1 MKQERIDFF
10 KQLTDDAKQSLSQ
23 QDFTVSEIKEII
35 SETPLK
41 QLDRDIAY
49 LRYIDCMTFDE
60 ISDQLGY
67 DPKTIKSH
75 LPDISIKLKSTCTK
89 LFTK

>member
-23 QDFTVSEIKEII
+23 QDFTVSEIREII

-75 LPDISIKLKSTCTK
+75 LPDISLKLKSTCAK
-89 LFTK
+89 IFTK